1 MPQRFEKKLSVDV
14 TKANFEVAIERRST
28 RIPFKTPWVPGR
40 KGEEVTRTQSSCA
53 PSQPGSDRKVSSRRR
68 WARRRGLRAR
78 ARVSAA
84 VRRLGC
90 RSDGPRP
97 LPSAGQ
103 TAKAPASPMDA
114 AQERLQALSHTQ
126 QALMDKIKALDEL
139 DQAGG
144 EPLSCAL
151 SPCPHAEGQHARPAH
166 APQRVRPPPSQIM
179 VSSESRK

>member
-1 MPQRFEKKLSVDV
+1 MALGRD
-14 TKANFEVAIERRST
+14 AACER
-28 RIPFKTPWVPGR
+28 VY
-40 KGEEVTRTQSSCA
+40 
-53 PSQPGSDRKVSSRRR
+53 
-68 WARRRGLRAR
+68 

-84 VRRLGC
+84 VRLLGF

-139 DQAGG
+139 DQTGG
-144 EPLSCAL
+144 EPLS
-151 SPCPHAEGQHARPAH
+151 
-166 APQRVRPPPSQIM
+166 
-179 VSSESRK
+179 